1 MSDPLDQS
9 GKIRPVRQTRHI
21 PTPEEHERRTRRI
34 WIACSFIALFV
45 LVSIGGTV
53 ALLIVDNDV
62 HKIVGWT
69 TIIFQIVIG
78 MFATGF
84 TTPLFLEQRANF
96 ILSIDM
102 GRESLELGTQT
113 ANAMIDLKE
122 EFVPVVKDLKDL
134 VDQMKPV
141 VEVANRQV
149 QDGYLEKIESHMK
162 AIRESVERGASPLK
176 PKARSVQ
183 GDAS

>member
-1 MSDPLDQS
+1 MSE
-9 GKIRPVRQTRHI
+9 RARI
-21 PTPEEHERRTRRI
+21 PTPEEHKRRTRRI
-34 WIACSFIALFV
+34 WLICGCISLFV

-53 ALLIVDNDV
+53 AILVADNDV
-62 HKIVGWT
+62 HEIVGWT

-102 GRESLELGTQT
+102 GRESLELGTET
-113 ANAMIDLKE
+113 AGAMIDLKN
-122 EFVPVVKDLKDL
+122 EFVPVVKDLKSL

-149 QDGYLEKIESHMK
+149 QDGYLEKIEKHMEAIRK
-162 AIRESVERGASPLK
+162 AIEKQSAPIPTK
-176 PKARSVQ
+176 PRNVS
-183 GDAS
+183 

>member
-1 MSDPLDQS
+1 MNDPIDKTQTM
-9 GKIRPVRQTRHI
+9 RPVRREHVHI
-21 PTPEEHERRTRRI
+21 PTPEEHKRRTRRI
-34 WIACSFIALFV
+34 WFLCGLIALFV

-53 ALLIVDNDV
+53 ALLVMDNDV
-62 HKIVGWT
+62 HTIVGWT

-102 GRESLELGTQT
+102 GRESLELGTET
-113 ANAMIDLKE
+113 AEAMIDLKN
-122 EFVPVVKDLKDL
+122 EFVPVVKDLKAL

-149 QDGYLEKIESHMK
+149 QDGYLEKIEGHMK
-162 AIRESVERGASPLK
+162 AIRDAIERDSKPLQPRGPRK
-176 PKARSVQ
+176 IQEA
-183 GDAS
+183 

>member
-1 MSDPLDQS
+1 MNDPID
-9 GKIRPVRQTRHI
+9 KTHVMRPVLDHVHI
-21 PTPEEHERRTRRI
+21 PSPEEHKRRTRRI
-34 WIACSFIALFV
+34 WIACGFIALFV

-53 ALLIVDNDV
+53 LLLVMNHDV
-62 HKIVGWT
+62 HTIVGWT

-102 GRESLELGTQT
+102 GRESLELGTKT
-113 ANAMIDLKE
+113 AMAMIDLKN
-122 EFVPVVKDLKDL
+122 EFVPVVKDMKGL
-134 VDQMKPV
+134 VDKMKPV

-162 AIRESVERGASPLK
+162 AIREAIERQSAPVK
-176 PKARSVQ
+176 PKSRVVHEEAP
-183 GDAS
+183 